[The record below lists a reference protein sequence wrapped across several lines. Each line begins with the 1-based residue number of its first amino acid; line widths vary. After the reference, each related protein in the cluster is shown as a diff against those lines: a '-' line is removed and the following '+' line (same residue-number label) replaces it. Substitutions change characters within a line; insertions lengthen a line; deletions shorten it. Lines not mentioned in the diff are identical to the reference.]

1 LAQFQS
7 HQHYTAESVEEALV
21 PDLPAPVVSPTG
33 EIEIEAEVNTV
44 YFISVSPVG

>member
-1 LAQFQS
+1 
-7 HQHYTAESVEEALV
+7 
-21 PDLPAPVVSPTG
+21 VSPTG